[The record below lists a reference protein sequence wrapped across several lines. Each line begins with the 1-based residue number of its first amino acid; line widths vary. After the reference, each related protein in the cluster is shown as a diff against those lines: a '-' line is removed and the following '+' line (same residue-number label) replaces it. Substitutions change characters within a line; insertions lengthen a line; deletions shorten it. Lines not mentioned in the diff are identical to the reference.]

1 MGIRPLSS
9 AASRLSRLL
18 LVLSSVVT
26 GILYAVP
33 EARLLSYPLVLISTL
48 AHELGHGL
56 TAVLVGGKFASFEL
70 YSDASGLAL
79 TETSGRLQHVAVVAG
94 GLIGPSVAG
103 VSLFV
108 MGKAPERARTC
119 LGLIAGAFV
128 VLLVLVVR
136 NMFGWIFIAGLGA
149 LCAIIAW
156 RGPALLSQLVVVFAG
171 TQLALSV
178 YSRGDYLFTP
188 VAATSLGEMPSD
200 VALLSA
206 ALWLPYWFW
215 GALCGAISVAVI
227 LFGVKYYWRN

>member
-1 MGIRPLSS
+1 MSIRPLPT

-18 LVLSSVVT
+18 LVISSIVT
-26 GILYAVP
+26 AVLYAVP

-70 YSDASGLAL
+70 YPDASGIAL
-79 TETSGRLQHVAVVAG
+79 TGTSGRLQQAAVVAG

-108 MGKAPERARTC
+108 MGKTPARARTC
-119 LGLIAGAFV
+119 LGLIAASFV
-128 VLLVLVVR
+128 LLLVLVVR
-136 NMFGWIFIAGLGA
+136 NTFGWVFIAGLGA
-149 LCAIIAW
+149 TCALIAW

-188 VAATSLGEMPSD
+188 VAATSFGEMPSD
-200 VALLSA
+200 VALLSE

-227 LFGVKYYWRN
+227 LFGVKYYWRS